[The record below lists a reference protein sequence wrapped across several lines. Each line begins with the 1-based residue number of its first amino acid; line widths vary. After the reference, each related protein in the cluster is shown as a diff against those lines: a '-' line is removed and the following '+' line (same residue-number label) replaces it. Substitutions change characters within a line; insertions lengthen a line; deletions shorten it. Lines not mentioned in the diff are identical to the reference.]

1 MVPPNNLGPNLNGKA
16 VNETQYRGMIGSL
29 IYLTTSRLDI
39 QFSTCL
45 CARYQA
51 NPKESHL
58 IAVKRISRYLK
69 DTPSLGLWY
78 PKCSGFDLKGYS
90 DSDYTGCNMDRKNT
104 SGACQFLGGKLV
116 YWSAKKKQYVA
127 LSLAEAEYVAAAG
140 CCANI
145 LWMKSQ
151 LTDYDIIYE
160 KIKKLSPVR
169 PRIKAQAILQLP
181 HMWLLKCIKSPT
193 SLGVTYEEELT
204 LSSVVGMDEGTQNYS
219 LDHIFVGTN
228 TSVLVD
234 KTKSAKN
241 GLKTTH
247 TDLGSLASILEA
259 KDKVAKLK
267 AKVKVA
273 FLKAQ
278 PLYPDV
284 NQLTELLFLGLPS
297 KISSVQEKLKTF
309 DILSSL
315 LNKVTNTLNRFATSM
330 ENASSKITDKSIPL
344 ASQANASPA
353 EREKN
358 TNDADNANLKKQP
371 TTTNPPTTSFQSP
384 LFPKSKGKEVMSS
397 KDAEEE
403 ETKSDSN
410 YDHANPA
417 DSMVE
422 SSKQKKLNKFS
433 LSLKVVNKFILLLRR
448 LKNKR
453 GLKNLSNMSWP
464 NKK

>member
-1 MVPPNNLGPNLNGKA
+1 MRRSGESSNVVIFRACSVAVLSGCPPSHVPSLEDQIHVCALGA
-16 VNETQYRGMIGSL
+16 SRGLLGDLSRGLGALLLRLAKSLVKFPCFVILDFGSVLSVWSHGWRQSVDTKVGRSL
-29 IYLTTSRLDI
+29 IRR
-39 QFSTCL
+39 QTCVL
-45 CARYQA
+45 ER
-51 NPKESHL
+51 
-58 IAVKRISRYLK
+58 
-69 DTPSLGLWY
+69 
-78 PKCSGFDLKGYS
+78 
-90 DSDYTGCNMDRKNT
+90 
-104 SGACQFLGGKLV
+104 
-116 YWSAKKKQYVA
+116 KKKQSVA
-127 LSLAEAEYVAAAG
+127 MSLAEAEYVAAAR

-145 LWMKSQ
+145 LWIKSQ

-160 KIKKLSPVR
+160 KGSPMKK
-169 PRIKAQAILQLP
+169 
-181 HMWLLKCIKSPT
+181 
-193 SLGVTYEEELT
+193 ELT

-259 KDKVAKLK
+259 KDRVAKLK